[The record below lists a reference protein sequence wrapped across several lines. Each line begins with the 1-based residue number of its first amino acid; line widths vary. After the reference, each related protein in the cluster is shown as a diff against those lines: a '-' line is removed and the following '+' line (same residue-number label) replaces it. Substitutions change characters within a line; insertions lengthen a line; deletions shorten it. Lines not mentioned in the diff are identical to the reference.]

1 MTMLQGQ
8 QQARGTASVQAQQQG
23 GPVAGESVVFTTRSS
38 GRLGPL
44 TVAQLIAV
52 ELALTIALASL
63 AFGTIALAA
72 GGGVALIVLVVVF
85 WRKGDYWWYQTWALK
100 SRMRRRI
107 RALDP
112 EQLTEVLHRIAP
124 DLGITGVEDRDE
136 NVGIGHDNNGWF
148 TVIEIGTTDEGTKA
162 VPLERLERLFDE
174 TSVPVTAVQLVG
186 HTTPVGLAAYDN
198 SPASRSYRELLGDYP
213 AVVHHKAWLAVRLGA
228 RDAREATAERG
239 GEVDGVYK
247 ALASTA
253 QRVSKLLGNVGVPN
267 RILDAEGV
275 REAVQQ
281 SLGVAFAPVPG
292 ERTAEEWNHWYADG
306 LRHVAYRITK
316 WPGDAVAL
324 HRTVDALSGVPAAFV
339 TVSIVVTAGA
349 NGKVNP
355 DGRVTGRQLAV
366 DAIVRLALDQ
376 ASWESAQNQ
385 LLNVADQLG
394 VRLQRLDGE
403 HGPAAYASAPTGGG
417 PR

>member
-8 QQARGTASVQAQQQG
+8 QQARGTASVQSQQE
-23 GPVAGESVVFTTRSS
+23 GPAPGETVVFTTRSS
-38 GRLGPL
+38 GRIGPL
-44 TVAQLIAV
+44 TVAQLIAIEV
-52 ELALTIALASL
+52 ALAIALACL
-63 AFGTIALAA
+63 PFELPVQIA
-72 GGGVALIVLVVVF
+72 GGAVALIVMVVVF
-85 WRKGDYWWYQTWALK
+85 WRKGDHWWYQTVPLRSRLK
-100 SRMRRRI
+100 RRV

-136 NVGIGHDNNGWF
+136 NVGIGHDNGGWF
-148 TVIEIGTTDEGTKA
+148 SAIEIGSTDGVTKA
-162 VPLERLERLFDE
+162 IPLERLERLFDE

-186 HTTPVGLAAYDN
+186 HTTPVGLSAYDN
-198 SPASRSYRELLGDYP
+198 SAASRSYRELLGDYP

-228 RDAREATAERG
+228 RDAREATADRG

-247 ALASTA
+247 ALASTS

-292 ERTAEEWNHWYADG
+292 ERTAEDWDHWYADG
-306 LRHVAYRITK
+306 LRHVSYRITK
-316 WPGDAVAL
+316 WPADAQAL
-324 HRTVDALSGVPAAFV
+324 HRTVDSLSGVPAAFV
-339 TVSIVVTAGA
+339 TVSIVVTAGTS
-349 NGKVNP
+349 GKVNP

-366 DAIVRLALDQ
+366 DAVVRLALDQ

-385 LLNVADQLG
+385 MLNVADQLG

>member
-1 MTMLQGQ
+1 MTMMQAGE
-8 QQARGTASVQAQQQG
+8 QARGTASVQAQQD
-23 GPVAGESVVFTTRSS
+23 GPAPGETVVFTTRSS
-38 GRLGPL
+38 GRLGPI
-44 TVAQLIAV
+44 TVVQLIAV
-52 ELALTIALASL
+52 EIALTIALACM
-63 AFGTIALAA
+63 AFPLPIMAA
-72 GGGVALIVLVVVF
+72 GGGVALIIVVIAF
-85 WRKGDYWWYQTWALK
+85 WRKGDYWWYQTVPLR
-100 SRMRRRI
+100 SRLRRRV
-107 RALDP
+107 RSLDP

-136 NVGIGHDNNGWF
+136 NVGIGHDNSGWF
-148 TVIEIGTTDEGTKA
+148 SVIEIGSTDEGTKA

-186 HTTPVGLAAYDN
+186 HTTPVGLAAYDD
-198 SPASRSYRELLGDYP
+198 SAAARSYRELLGQYP

-247 ALASTA
+247 ALASTS

-275 REAVQQ
+275 REGVQQ

-306 LRHVAYRITK
+306 LRHVSYRIVK
-316 WPGDAVAL
+316 WPSDAEAL
-324 HRTVDALSGVPAAFV
+324 HRTVDALSGIPAAFV
-339 TVSIVVTAGA
+339 TVSIVVTAGTS
-349 NGKVNP
+349 GKVNP

-366 DAIVRLALDQ
+366 DAVVRLALDQ
-376 ASWESAQNQ
+376 TAWESAQNQ

>member
-8 QQARGTASVQAQQQG
+8 QQARGTASVQAQQE
-23 GPVAGESVVFTTRSS
+23 GPAPGETVVFTTRSS
-38 GRLGPL
+38 GRIGPL
-44 TVAQLIAV
+44 TVAQLIAIEV
-52 ELALTIALASL
+52 ALAIALACL
-63 AFGTIALAA
+63 PFELPVQIA
-72 GGGVALIVLVVVF
+72 GGAVALIVMVVVF
-85 WRKGDYWWYQTWALK
+85 WRKGDHWWYQTVPLRSRLK
-100 SRMRRRI
+100 RRV

-136 NVGIGHDNNGWF
+136 NVGIGHDNGGWF
-148 TVIEIGTTDEGTKA
+148 SAIEIGSTDGVTKA
-162 VPLERLERLFDE
+162 IPLERLERLFDE

-186 HTTPVGLAAYDN
+186 HTTPVGLSAYDN
-198 SPASRSYRELLGDYP
+198 SAASRSYRELLGDYP

-228 RDAREATAERG
+228 RDAREATADRG

-247 ALASTA
+247 ALASTS

-292 ERTAEEWNHWYADG
+292 ERTAEDWDHWYADG
-306 LRHVAYRITK
+306 LRHVSYRITK
-316 WPGDAVAL
+316 WPTDAQAL
-324 HRTVDALSGVPAAFV
+324 HRTVDSLSGVPAAFV
-339 TVSIVVTAGA
+339 TVSIVVTAGTS
-349 NGKVNP
+349 GKVNP

-366 DAIVRLALDQ
+366 DAVVRLALDQ

-385 LLNVADQLG
+385 MLNVADQLG

>member
-8 QQARGTASVQAQQQG
+8 QLQARGTASVQTAQD
-23 GPVAGESVVFTTRSS
+23 GPAEGETVSFTTRSS
-38 GRLGPL
+38 GRLGPI
-44 TVAQLIAV
+44 TVAQLISV
-52 ELALTIALASL
+52 EVALTIAASVL
-63 AFGTIALAA
+63 PFGLPFQAA
-72 GGGVALIVLVVVF
+72 GGALALLILVLTF
-85 WRKGDYWWYQTWALK
+85 WRSGDYWWYQTVPLR
-100 SRMRRRI
+100 SRLRRRV

-124 DLGITGVEDRDE
+124 DLGITGVESRDE
-136 NVGIGHDNNGWF
+136 NIGIGHDNGGWF
-148 TVIEIGTTDEGTKA
+148 AVIEIGSTDGVTKA
-162 VPLERLERLFDE
+162 IPLERLERLFDE

-198 SPASRSYRELLGDYP
+198 SAAARSYRELLGNYP

-228 RDAREATAERG
+228 RDAREASDDRG
-239 GEVDGVYK
+239 GEIDGVYK
-247 ALASTA
+247 ALASTS

-292 ERTAEEWNHWYADG
+292 ERTAEDWDHWYADG
-306 LRHVAYRITK
+306 LRHVAYRVVK
-316 WPGDAVAL
+316 WPSDAQAL
-324 HRTVDALSGVPAAFV
+324 HRTVDSLSGVPAVFT
-339 TVSIVVTAGA
+339 TVSIVVTAGRS
-349 NGKVNP
+349 GKVNP

-366 DAIVRLALDQ
+366 DAVVRMALDQ
-376 ASWESAQNQ
+376 AAWESAQNQ
-385 LLNVADQLG
+385 MLNVADSLG
-394 VRLQRLDGE
+394 ARLQRLDGE

>member
-8 QQARGTASVQAQQQG
+8 QEARGTASVQEQQG
-23 GPVAGESVVFTTRSS
+23 GPAPGETVVFTTRSS

-52 ELALTIALASL
+52 EVALTVALACL
-63 AFGTIALAA
+63 AFSLPIQAA
-72 GGGVALIVLVVVF
+72 GGAVALAIMVVAF
-85 WRKGDYWWYQTWALK
+85 WRKGDYWWYQTVPMR
-100 SRMRRRI
+100 SRLRRRV

-136 NVGIGHDNNGWF
+136 NVGIGHDNGGWF
-148 TVIEIGTTDEGTKA
+148 TVIEIGSSDGVTKA
-162 VPLERLERLFDE
+162 IPLERLERLFDE

-186 HTTPVGLAAYDN
+186 HTTPVGLAAYD
-198 SPASRSYRELLGDYP
+198 SSAAARSYRELLGDYP

-228 RDAREATAERG
+228 RDAREATADRG

-292 ERTAEEWNHWYADG
+292 DRTAEDWNHWYADG

-316 WPGDAVAL
+316 WPGDAQAL
-324 HRTVDALSGVPAAFV
+324 HRTVDSLSGIPAAFV
-339 TVSIVVTAGA
+339 TVSIAVTAGTS
-349 NGKVNP
+349 GKVSP

-366 DAIVRLALDQ
+366 DAVVRLALDQ

-385 LLNVADQLG
+385 MLNVADQLG

>member
-8 QQARGTASVQAQQQG
+8 QQARGTASVQSQDT
-23 GPVAGESVVFTTRSS
+23 GPAPGESVVFTTRSS

-52 ELALTIALASL
+52 QIGLVIALAAL
-63 AFGTIALAA
+63 GFGMIPGAA
-72 GGGVALIVLVVVF
+72 GGGVALVIMIIAF
-85 WRKGDYWWYQTWALK
+85 WRKGDYWWYQTWPLK
-100 SRMRRRI
+100 SRLRRRV

-136 NVGIGHDNNGWF
+136 NVGIGHDNGGWF
-148 TVIEIGTTDEGTKA
+148 SVIEIGSTDGVTKA
-162 VPLERLERLFDE
+162 IPLERLERLFDE

-198 SPASRSYRELLGDYP
+198 SAAARSYRELLGDSP

-228 RDAREATAERG
+228 RDAREATTDRG

-253 QRVSKLLGNVGVPN
+253 QRISKLLGNVGVPN
-267 RILDAEGV
+267 RILDAESV
-275 REAVQQ
+275 REAVSQ

-292 ERTAEEWNHWYADG
+292 ERTAEDWTHWYADG
-306 LRHVAYRITK
+306 LRHVSFRITK
-316 WPGDAVAL
+316 WPTDANNL
-324 HRTVDALSGVPAAFV
+324 YRTVDALSGVPAAFV
-339 TVSIVVTAGA
+339 TVSTLVTAGTS
-349 NGKVNP
+349 GKVNP

-366 DAIVRLALDQ
+366 DSVVRLALDQ
-376 ASWESAQNQ
+376 TAWESAQNQ

-417 PR
+417 PQ

>member
-1 MTMLQGQ
+1 MTMLQAQ
-8 QQARGTASVQAQQQG
+8 QQARGTASVQAQQG
-23 GPVAGESVVFTTRSS
+23 AGPTPGESVVFTTRSS
-38 GRLGPL
+38 GKLGPL
-44 TVAQLIAV
+44 TVAQLITV
-52 ELALTIALASL
+52 ELALLIPLACLAISLIAA
-63 AFGTIALAA
+63 AA
-72 GGGVALIVLVVVF
+72 GGGVALVVLILVF
-85 WRKGDYWWYQTWALK
+85 WRKGDYWWYQTWPLK
-100 SRMRRRI
+100 SRMKRRVRS
-107 RALDP
+107 LDP
-112 EQLTEVLHRIAP
+112 ELATEVLHRIAP
-124 DLGITGVEDRDE
+124 DLGITGIEDRDE
-136 NVGIGHDNNGWF
+136 NVGIGHDNGGWF
-148 TVIEIGTTDEGTKA
+148 SVIEIGTTDEGTRA

-174 TSVPVTAVQLVG
+174 TSVPVTAVQLIG
-186 HTTPVGLAAYDN
+186 HTTPVGLSAYDN

-228 RDAREATAERG
+228 RDARDATAERG

-247 ALASTA
+247 ALASTS

-275 REAVQQ
+275 REAVSQ

-292 ERTAEEWNHWYADG
+292 ERTAEDWNHWYADG

-316 WPGDAVAL
+316 WPTDAASL
-324 HRTVDALSGVPAAFV
+324 HRTGDALSGVPAAFV
-339 TVSIVVTAGA
+339 TVSTVVTAGT

-366 DAIVRLALDQ
+366 DGIVRLALDQ
-376 ASWESAQNQ
+376 SSWESAQNQ

>member
-8 QQARGTASVQAQQQG
+8 QQARGTASVQSQQE
-23 GPVAGESVVFTTRSS
+23 GPAPGETVVFTTRSS
-38 GRLGPL
+38 GRIGPL
-44 TVAQLIAV
+44 TVAQLIAIEV
-52 ELALTIALASL
+52 ALAIALACRPFEL
-63 AFGTIALAA
+63 PVQIA
-72 GGGVALIVLVVVF
+72 GGAVALIVMVVVF
-85 WRKGDYWWYQTWALK
+85 WRKGDHWWYQTVPLRSRLK
-100 SRMRRRI
+100 RRV

-136 NVGIGHDNNGWF
+136 NVGIGHDNGGWF
-148 TVIEIGTTDEGTKA
+148 SAIEIGSTDGVTKA
-162 VPLERLERLFDE
+162 IPLERLERLFDE

-186 HTTPVGLAAYDN
+186 HTTPVGLSAYDN
-198 SPASRSYRELLGDYP
+198 SAASRSYRELLGDYP

-228 RDAREATAERG
+228 RDAREATADRG

-247 ALASTA
+247 ALASTS

-292 ERTAEEWNHWYADG
+292 ERTAEDWDHWYADG
-306 LRHVAYRITK
+306 LRHVSYRITK
-316 WPGDAVAL
+316 WPADAQAL
-324 HRTVDALSGVPAAFV
+324 HRTVDSLSGVPAAFV
-339 TVSIVVTAGA
+339 TVSIVVTAGTS
-349 NGKVNP
+349 GKVNP

-366 DAIVRLALDQ
+366 DAVVRLALDQ

-385 LLNVADQLG
+385 MLNVADQLG

>member
-1 MTMLQGQ
+1 MTMMQAGE
-8 QQARGTASVQAQQQG
+8 QARGTASVQAQQD
-23 GPVAGESVVFTTRSS
+23 GPVPGESVVFTTRSS
-38 GRLGPL
+38 GRLGPI

-52 ELALTIALASL
+52 EVALMIALACTAFSL
-63 AFGTIALAA
+63 PIMAA
-72 GGGVALIVLVVVF
+72 GGGAALVIVVIAF
-85 WRKGDYWWYQTWALK
+85 WRKGDYWWYQTVPMR
-100 SRMRRRI
+100 SRLRRRV

-136 NVGIGHDNNGWF
+136 NVGIGHDNGGWF
-148 TVIEIGTTDEGTKA
+148 SVIEIGSTDEGTKA

-186 HTTPVGLAAYDN
+186 HTTPVGLAAYDD
-198 SPASRSYRELLGDYP
+198 SAAARSYRELLGQYP

-247 ALASTA
+247 ALASTS

-267 RILDAEGV
+267 RILDAEGI
-275 REAVQQ
+275 REGIQQ

-306 LRHVAYRITK
+306 LRHVAYRIVK
-316 WPGDAVAL
+316 WPSDAEAL
-324 HRTVDALSGVPAAFV
+324 HRTVDSLSGIPATFV
-339 TVSIVVTAGA
+339 TVSIVVTAGTS
-349 NGKVNP
+349 GKVNP

-366 DAIVRLALDQ
+366 DAVVRLALDQ
-376 ASWESAQNQ
+376 TAWESAQNQ

>member
-1 MTMLQGQ
+1 MTMLQAQ
-8 QQARGTASVQAQQQG
+8 QQARGTASVQTDPGTA
-23 GPVAGESVVFTTRSS
+23 PAPGETVVFTIRSS

-44 TVAQLIAV
+44 TVAQLITV
-52 ELALTIALASL
+52 ELALTLALACL
-63 AFGTIALAA
+63 AFGMIAAAA
-72 GGGVALIVLVVVF
+72 GGAVALVVLVLVF
-85 WRKGDYWWYQTWALK
+85 WRKGDYWWYQTWPLK
-100 SRMRRRI
+100 SRMKRRI
-107 RALDP
+107 RSLDP

-124 DLGITGVEDRDE
+124 DLGITGIEDRDE
-136 NVGIGHDNNGWF
+136 NVGIGHDNGGWF
-148 TVIEIGTTDEGTKA
+148 SVIEIGITDEGTKA

-174 TSVPVTAVQLVG
+174 TSVPVTAVQLIG
-186 HTTPVGLAAYDN
+186 HTTPVGLSAYDN

-247 ALASTA
+247 ALASTS

-316 WPGDAVAL
+316 WPSDAASL
-324 HRTVDALSGVPAAFV
+324 HRTADALAGVPAAFV
-339 TVSIVVTAGA
+339 TVSTVVTAGT

>member
-1 MTMLQGQ
+1 
-8 QQARGTASVQAQQQG
+8 
-23 GPVAGESVVFTTRSS
+23 
-38 GRLGPL
+38 
-44 TVAQLIAV
+44 
-52 ELALTIALASL
+52 
-63 AFGTIALAA
+63 
-72 GGGVALIVLVVVF
+72 
-85 WRKGDYWWYQTWALK
+85 
-100 SRMRRRI
+100 
-107 RALDP
+107 
-112 EQLTEVLHRIAP
+112 
-124 DLGITGVEDRDE
+124 
-136 NVGIGHDNNGWF
+136 
-148 TVIEIGTTDEGTKA
+148 GTKA
-162 VPLERLERLFDE
+162 IPLERLERLFDE

-186 HTTPVGLAAYDN
+186 HTTPVGLSAYDN
-198 SPASRSYRELLGDYP
+198 SAASRSYRELLGDYP

-228 RDAREATAERG
+228 RDAREATADRG
-239 GEVDGVYK
+239 GEVEGVYK

-292 ERTAEEWNHWYADG
+292 ERTAEDWDHWYADG
-306 LRHVAYRITK
+306 LRHVSYRITK
-316 WPGDAVAL
+316 WPADAQAL
-324 HRTVDALSGVPAAFV
+324 HRTVDSLSGVPAAFV
-339 TVSIVVTAGA
+339 TVSIVATPGTS
-349 NGKVNP
+349 GKVNP

-366 DAIVRLALDQ
+366 DAVVRLALDQ

-385 LLNVADQLG
+385 MLNVADQLG